1 MAEKTDI
8 SGDILL
14 TTVAQRASQTELYLG
29 MTARHVDKQVV
40 TFLLTEAS
48 HIGHIPPHG
57 GDERRRGVHAV
68 RNDEESPRV
77 EAAGQEPAALEVG
90 DAGVGRDALPIGSRE
105 ACHGVTSGIAHGL
118 QQGVLAVMAHAGPLV
133 AAREAQLA
141 GPPAAHEE
149 PRGAEKAEVVHR
161 HHHRHARPSA
171 LEQGRRADEG
181 IKVVHVH
188 HVGPLA
194 AQGTAQTAHPG
205 WRIEPT
211 GEALHTPPKTVAAA
225 GRREAIESHLV
236 PAGAEHG
243 GHAVHHGFLAAG
255 FAVVV
260 MNDEDFHSYV

>member
-1 MAEKTDI
+1 
-8 SGDILL
+8 
-14 TTVAQRASQTELYLG
+14 

-90 DAGVGRDALPIGSRE
+90 DAGVGRHALPIGSRE
-105 ACHGVTSGIAHGL
+105 AGHGVAG
-118 QQGVLAVMAHAGPLV
+118 GVTHRPQKGMLAVMAHAGPFV
-133 AAREAQLA
+133 AAREAQLT
-141 GPPAAHEE
+141 GLPAAHEE

-161 HHHRHARPSA
+161 HHHRHARPPA

-181 IKVVHVH
+181 VEVVHVH
-188 HVGPLA
+188 HIRPLA
-194 AQGTAQTAHPG
+194 VQGTAQAVHPS
-205 WRIEPT
+205 WRIEPAS
-211 GEALHTPPKTVAAA
+211 EARHPAPEAVAPP
-225 GRREAIESHLV
+225 RRSETEEGDLM
-236 PAGAEHG
+236 PMGAEHG
-243 GHAVHHGFLAAG
+243 GHAVHHGFLAAVL
-255 FAVVV
+255 AVII